1 MRFAESMETY
11 TCMETVIW
19 RHCLWHASEDGGYV
33 VSDEYF
39 ESAGYSGERVYK
51 LSQIGAE
58 EPLIVAMTGKVALQ
72 VINKVRDRVNVLFL
86 SVDPKIRKS
95 E

>member
-1 MRFAESMETY
+1 MLFR
-11 TCMETVIW
+11 
-19 RHCLWHASEDGGYV
+19 
-33 VSDEYF
+33 
-39 ESAGYSGERVYK
+39 SGE
-51 LSQIGAE
+51 E